1 MQNPPPAP
9 QQQQQITTQSVIL
22 QLQQAAQNQPQQPP
36 QPPST
41 QPGGVTTT
49 QKHSSDGDEQYR
61 NAKRRKPTSLSLPT
75 HFTPTITST
84 SPSALGPTDLK
95 LSTSLESLDHLSSS
109 YRTLQSLEHKLDWT
123 FSRKAIEL
131 QEPQGQGQGGEERGE
146 RRERKLTIW
155 VQANVIDQEWQL
167 TSDQEGE
174 LEKAGEVPQD
184 EATQVKV
191 PRVEFEIK
199 GKILYDDSQSK
210 IPFTSYFQ
218 QIQISSPLLSSPI
231 TYSRST
237 TSPPPSSLRFTIPL
251 SCPPTLS
258 IPLTLLFH
266 PYTYSS
272 SLFTL
277 PPTTDL
283 SNLLQ
288 LTECTRREL
297 LHNLW
302 LYIRQHKLIIEGG
315 IKLEDETKLPRG
327 LGKRFFG
334 GSEVVGW
341 HHLGEYANRWLG
353 PIVPRKIECE
363 FKVSESEPMSQI
375 QAFEF
380 SISYFPSSQ
389 TSTSPRS
396 RQQLSQILSSLSP
409 SQNPS
414 TPLTS
419 QLSSLNSQISLS
431 TLSVQTHLLQLHSL
445 LSFTRDPTKFLSTYL
460 GSLQSDLSLV
470 LNKEGRGS
478 SSMGFGEGWKENLRN
493 TKEFL
498 GGSEGQDQGGWIR
511 EAASVLLNRDQE
523 GSRIRSIQQQMG
535 GSMGGGQQ
543 VNLNPA
549 RR

>member
-1 MQNPPPAP
+1 
-9 QQQQQITTQSVIL
+9 
-22 QLQQAAQNQPQQPP
+22 
-36 QPPST
+36 
-41 QPGGVTTT
+41 
-49 QKHSSDGDEQYR
+49 
-61 NAKRRKPTSLSLPT
+61 
-75 HFTPTITST
+75 
-84 SPSALGPTDLK
+84 
-95 LSTSLESLDHLSSS
+95 
-109 YRTLQSLEHKLDWT
+109 
-123 FSRKAIEL
+123 
-131 QEPQGQGQGGEERGE
+131 
-146 RRERKLTIW
+146 
-155 VQANVIDQEWQL
+155 
-167 TSDQEGE
+167 
-174 LEKAGEVPQD
+174 
-184 EATQVKV
+184 
-191 PRVEFEIK
+191 
-199 GKILYDDSQSK
+199 
-210 IPFTSYFQ
+210 
-218 QIQISSPLLSSPI
+218 
-231 TYSRST
+231 
-237 TSPPPSSLRFTIPL
+237 
-251 SCPPTLS
+251 
-258 IPLTLLFH
+258 LTLLFH

-283 SNLLQ
+283 SSLLQ

-315 IKLEDETKLPRG
+315 IKLQDETKLPRG

-353 PIVPRKIECE
+353 PIVPRKIDCE
-363 FKVSESEPMSQI
+363 FKYVSPQNSLLSFFFRELTRKKFFRACRVSESSPMSQI

-396 RQQLSQILSSLSP
+396 RQQLSQILSSLST

-460 GSLQSDLSLV
+460 GSLQTDLSIV

-498 GGSEGQDQGGWIR
+498 GGSEEQDQGGWVK
-511 EAASVLLNRDQE
+511 EAASVLLSREQE

-535 GSMGGGQQ
+535 GGSGQQ
-543 VNLNPA
+543 VNNP